1 MEKGYF
7 LPKEVFENNVNEGIG
22 KANQSIFRV
31 ILFGILAGAF
41 IAIGGEASNV
51 AIHGVTNPGLAK
63 TLAGVVFPVGL
74 MMILIVGGQLFTG
87 NCLLF
92 MGTLEHKLTWKK
104 MGLNW
109 ILVYFSNFIG
119 SLLIT
124 FLVLQSG
131 QFNMNGGRLGAFTIK
146 VAVGKLELS
155 PTQAFYSGIMC
166 NIIVCVAILMAGA
179 AKDIVGKCITIFF
192 AIFAFVISGFEHC
205 VANMYYLIAGLFA
218 SHNNAYVE
226 KAKEIYHL
234 ADSQIDSLNL
244 GDIFV
249 KNLLPVTI
257 GNIIGGALL
266 VGGIFY
272 ILHHTKNKA

>member
-7 LPKEVFENNVNEGIG
+7 LPKEVFENNLNEGTG
-22 KANQSIFRV
+22 KVNQSAFRV

-51 AIHGVTNPGLAK
+51 AIHAVSNPGLAK

-74 MMILIVGGQLFTG
+74 MMIVIIGGQLFTG

-92 MGTLEHKLTWKK
+92 MGALEHKITWKK
-104 MGLNW
+104 MGINW
-109 ILVYFSNFIG
+109 VLIYFSNFIG
-119 SLLIT
+119 SLLIA

-131 QFNMNGGRLGAFTIK
+131 QFNMNDGRLGAFTIK
-146 VAVGKLELS
+146 VAVGKLALT
-155 PTQAFYSGIMC
+155 PTQALCSGILC

-179 AKDIVGKCITIFF
+179 AKDVVGKCITIFF

-205 VANMYYLIAGLFA
+205 VANMYYLVAGLFA
-218 SHNNAYVE
+218 THNTAYVE
-226 KAKEIYHL
+226 KAKEVYHL
-234 ADSQIDSLNL
+234 TDSQINSLNMEN
-244 GDIFV
+244 IFV

-266 VGGIFY
+266 VGGIFF